1 MIKKV
6 DAMDYCIAQGEKY
19 IYLFDLFYRTQDKKI
34 LNEMNHILNNVKNLV
49 IEETQD
55 KILLINLIDWFFTAG
70 NNPDDLI
77 NNCEYIELKAYDE
90 FIKKIII
97 YIYKIGK

>member
-6 DAMDYCIAQGEKY
+6 DAIDNCIDQGEKY
-19 IYLFDLFYRTQDKKI
+19 IHLFDLFYKTQDKKI
-34 LNEMNHILNNVKNLV
+34 LNEMNRILNNVKNLV

-55 KILLINLIDWFFTAG
+55 KILLINLIDLFFTAG
-70 NNPDDLI
+70 NNPEDLI

-90 FIKKIII
+90 FIKNIII
-97 YIYKIGK
+97 NI

>member
-6 DAMDYCIAQGEKY
+6 DAIDYCIVQGEKY
-19 IYLFDLFYRTQDKKI
+19 IHLFDLFYKTQDKKI
-34 LNEMNHILNNVKNLV
+34 LNEMNRILNNVKNLV

-70 NNPDDLI
+70 TNPEELI
-77 NNCEYIELKAYDE
+77 DNCGYAELKAYDE
-90 FIKKIII
+90 FIKNIII
-97 YIYKIGK
+97 EI

>member
-6 DAMDYCIAQGEKY
+6 DAMDYCIVQGEKY
-19 IYLFDLFYRTQDKKI
+19 IHLFDLFYKTQDKKI
-34 LNEMNHILNNVKNLV
+34 LHEMNRILNNVKNLV

-70 NNPDDLI
+70 TNPEELI
-77 NNCEYIELKAYDE
+77 DNCGYAELKAYDE
-90 FIKKIII
+90 FIKNIII
-97 YIYKIGK
+97 NI